1 MNSTNNTD
9 NAKNDVL
16 ALEKQKIYEAALAM
30 EGSYKFPEID
40 NNAESYFVNYDD
52 AKHLE
57 SVLINYDSSEVSY
70 FRSGILKLWHDDE
83 LMKKFIP
90 AIHAAYNKSRVEKQ
104 QALKSVELYNYM
116 M

>member
-1 MNSTNNTD
+1 MSSTND

-16 ALEKQKIYEAALAM
+16 ALEKQKIYEAALSI

-40 NNAESYFVNYDD
+40 HDAKSYFLDYEKS
-52 AKHLE
+52 KHLE
-57 SVLINYDSSEVSY
+57 NVLINYDSSEVPY
-70 FRSGILKLWHDDE
+70 FRSNILKLWQDDE
-83 LMKKFIP
+83 LMKKFVP
-90 AIHAAYNKSRVEKQ
+90 AVLGAYNKSRVEKK